1 MSKNLL
7 IVESPAKAKTI
18 EKYLGKDYKVVAS
31 MGHIRDLPKGNNAI
45 DIANNFA
52 PRYEVSKEKKDVVK
66 QLKDLAHKAETVWL
80 ATDEDRE
87 GEAISWHLV
96 EVLGL
101 DLAVTKRIVFHE
113 ITKPAIEQAIAK
125 PRFVDMNLVNAQQA
139 RRVLDRLVGF
149 ELSPLLWKKLKP
161 GLSAG
166 RVQSVAVRIIVER
179 EREIAEFVPKVDF
192 RITAQMQGHVGK
204 PFAAELKQRPGAEA
218 DALAI
223 LQACVDAQF
232 RVADVQKKPGKRS
245 PAPPFTTSTLQQE
258 ASRKLSM
265 SVTQTM
271 RVAQTL
277 YENGHI
283 TYMRTDSVNLSDT
296 ALQASKEAIIGQFGE
311 AYHQRRTYKTKS
323 AGAQEAHEAIR
334 PTDFRAQ
341 HIPGLEGG
349 EQRLYE
355 LIWKRAV
362 ASQMADAQLEKTT
375 ISIDILGP
383 RPLPQLVASGE
394 VITFDGFMKLYLESR
409 DDDAPEDEE
418 NAGLLP
424 PLKPGDDLTLLE
436 MLARESFS
444 RPAARYNEAALVK
457 KLEELGIG
465 RPSTYAPTI
474 STIQKR
480 EYVVKETREGSPR
493 KYRELLL
500 RQGNIAQTTK
510 TEQVGAEKN
519 KLFPT
524 DLGVL
529 VTDFLVN
536 YFPNVIDY
544 SFTATVE
551 EEFDIIANGKLNWE
565 EMLRRF
571 YGPFHERV
579 QLTESSAERATGEKE
594 LGTDPASGKPVIV
607 RLGRYGP
614 LAQIGLSDDPDKRF
628 ASLQKNQRME
638 TLTLEDALELFK
650 LPRLVGDFEGKPV
663 KAAIGRFGP
672 YLQHNSKFYSLPKD
686 LGPLEVTLDEAI
698 ALMEAKRKAD
708 AERVIHDFAD
718 HGIQVLN
725 GRYGPYITHDKN
737 NYKIPKDT
745 DAKTL
750 TVEACQALIT
760 EQQNAPKKKG
770 PPRRAAGKAK
780 TKKA

>member
-1 MSKNLL
+1 
-7 IVESPAKAKTI
+7 
-18 EKYLGKDYKVVAS
+18 
-31 MGHIRDLPKGNNAI
+31 
-45 DIANNFA
+45 
-52 PRYEVSKEKKDVVK
+52 
-66 QLKDLAHKAETVWL
+66 
-80 ATDEDRE
+80 
-87 GEAISWHLV
+87 
-96 EVLGL
+96 
-101 DLAVTKRIVFHE
+101 
-113 ITKPAIEQAIAK
+113 
-125 PRFVDMNLVNAQQA
+125 
-139 RRVLDRLVGF
+139 
-149 ELSPLLWKKLKP
+149 
-161 GLSAG
+161 
-166 RVQSVAVRIIVER
+166 
-179 EREIAEFVPKVDF
+179 
-192 RITAQMQGHVGK
+192 
-204 PFAAELKQRPGAEA
+204 
-218 DALAI
+218 
-223 LQACVDAQF
+223 
-232 RVADVQKKPGKRS
+232 
-245 PAPPFTTSTLQQE
+245 
-258 ASRKLSM
+258 
-265 SVTQTM
+265 
-271 RVAQTL
+271 
-277 YENGHI
+277 
-283 TYMRTDSVNLSDT
+283 
-296 ALQASKEAIIGQFGE
+296 
-311 AYHQRRTYKTKS
+311 
-323 AGAQEAHEAIR
+323 
-334 PTDFRAQ
+334 
-341 HIPGLEGG
+341 
-349 EQRLYE
+349 
-355 LIWKRAV
+355 
-362 ASQMADAQLEKTT
+362 
-375 ISIDILGP
+375 
-383 RPLPQLVASGE
+383 
-394 VITFDGFMKLYLESR
+394 
-409 DDDAPEDEE
+409 
-418 NAGLLP
+418 
-424 PLKPGDDLTLLE
+424 
-436 MLARESFS
+436 
-444 RPAARYNEAALVK
+444 
-457 KLEELGIG
+457 
-465 RPSTYAPTI
+465 
-474 STIQKR
+474 
-480 EYVVKETREGSPR
+480 
-493 KYRELLL
+493 
-500 RQGNIAQTTK
+500 
-510 TEQVGAEKN
+510 
-519 KLFPT
+519 
-524 DLGVL
+524 VL